1 MKVLIAD
8 KFDAT
13 GIDQLK
19 AMGCEITLNAD
30 LKDAALTQALKDVEP
45 ALLVVR
51 STKVQAEQL
60 AATKALKLVIRAG
73 SGFNTIDIVNAKER
87 GIKVANCPG
96 LNSTAVAEL
105 TMGLILALDRHIV
118 DNVNDLR
125 KGTWDK
131 KKYGKARGL
140 KGRTIGIIG
149 MGQIGKLVARRALAF
164 EMNLLYADVVPA
176 PDFDRLEN
184 VKRVEVD
191 DLLKKADIVSI
202 HVPAM
207 KETEGMMDARRIG
220 LMQPHAFFINTC
232 RGTVVDEAALV
243 QALKGNK
250 IAAAACDVYANE
262 PAAAQDTF
270 ACEIKDLPNFYG
282 MHHIGAS
289 TDEAQAAVG
298 EEAVRIVQEFKKNGT
313 VLHCVNE

>member
-13 GIDQLK
+13 GIDQIK
-19 AMGCEITLNAD
+19 AMGCEITQDAD
-30 LKDAALTQALKDVEP
+30 LKEAALTQALKDVQP
-45 ALLVVR
+45 AVLIVR

-60 AATKALKLVIRAG
+60 AATQTLKLVIRAG
-73 SGFNTIDIVNAKER
+73 SGFNTIDIVNAKEK

-125 KGTWDK
+125 KGVWDK

-164 EMNLLYADVVPA
+164 EMNLIYADVIPA
-176 PDFDRLEN
+176 AEFDSLEN
-184 VKRVEVD
+184 VKRVELD
-191 DLLKKADIVSI
+191 ELMKQADIVSI

-207 KETEGMMDARRIG
+207 KETEGMVNAQRIG

-243 QALKGNK
+243 AALRDGK

-262 PAAAQDTF
+262 PAATKDSF

-282 MHHIGAS
+282 THHIGAS
-289 TDEAQAAVG
+289 TDQAQAAVG
-298 EEAVRIVQEFKKNGT
+298 EEAVRIVKEFKEKGT